1 MAEHRQMQKIKII
14 DLYGIK
20 FDKMEESI
28 NEKLAEMQQ
37 DGLNIK
43 EIKVIGDKLN
53 QCAVFVIYE
62 D

>member
-1 MAEHRQMQKIKII
+1 MQKIKII

-28 NEKLAEMQQ
+28 NNKLAEMQQ
-37 DGLNIK
+37 EGLNLK

-53 QCAVFVIYE
+53 QGAVFVIYE